1 MLDMEVLVVT
11 AQEYLTVDSDDSQLE
26 TTLVEHE
33 LLEVAMQ
40 GPPGPTAFVSTDPD
54 NRTVLGTDGG
64 FYTPDIAADPL
75 AYYILAKA

>member
-1 MLDMEVLVVT
+1 MSDVNIFTSTDVIVTSQASVEVVETSSAVV
-11 AQEYLTVDSDDSQLE
+11 EV
-26 TTLVEHE
+26 VE
-33 LLEVAMQ
+33 LAMQ